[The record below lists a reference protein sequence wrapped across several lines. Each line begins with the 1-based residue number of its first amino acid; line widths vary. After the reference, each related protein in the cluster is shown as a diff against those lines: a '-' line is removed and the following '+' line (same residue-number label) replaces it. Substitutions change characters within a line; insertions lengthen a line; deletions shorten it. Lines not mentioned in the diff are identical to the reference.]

1 MAPYVLSWPGL
12 PDMPFWVY
20 DPKSKK
26 MYSSET
32 PVPADKGD
40 LDVFDN
46 RYVKLSTVY
55 KLFAPGMLQEVR
67 HAMQVLEKYF
77 DAKEILQIT
86 CGRPGSC
93 KMTSYMSVVT
103 LFNLIMIWPMSLS
116 FQKMKETVLK
126 YLDSYSESI
135 CTECGY
141 IRRDCDC
148 DRVKAAP
155 KQVFVGYGS
164 LMTEKGTQT
173 DPQLTQ
179 LLPGQPFGAGT
190 LPGVAGGLQASS
202 QGISFIIPSGVKLQ
216 PGMKIP
222 VSLSGGNASPI
233 LYPGSST
240 PMGLNMT
247 DQGSSPFGYLKSPA
261 GGNVFQP
268 NTSVLLPQARSHKR
282 GRPPV
287 TPIPYYYH
295 TSTGYQPNMAFFGP
309 FLGDGNGG
317 NTTMAPSFFPMSA
330 WQGNLPTDLS
340 QSGVSSTNL
349 ASSTNYI
356 RPVTSAGLSVSSAA
370 SQQLMSSISSSLNA
384 GDGFCQTTLSRKR
397 KFSESEADGREL
409 VLTKTVGIQTMTKS
423 FIKKCKLKEEKLTEK
438 GEGNGKMSST
448 VLIVNETKDSTN
460 SGRSSVLES
469 GNPSEPCHTA
479 ASRQSGS
486 DNTTTSPAKTMS
498 HGDLLRLSKEEKD
511 QSSSKKFGGKLWRQ
525 LDDSSDDDKPPTVVS
540 SESKT
545 VSEVRTVD
553 EGSKSLNALEEMKTV
568 ESKDSSV
575 MDETTE
581 KPMDIPVSEA
591 LDRKE
596 VTSGSSTLEH
606 DDDNTVKMETKVIE
620 ASNAD
625 DPTPGTSGLVC
636 QNKSEATARLDDGSG
651 GLENVKDNGHDRNLV
666 TVNSSETGENA
677 LSVSI
682 QNTDKEIE
690 NFKFLPDT
698 VADDSERGDIA
709 SSTSGTNSVLP
720 KAQSSA
726 DVNAPETLAT
736 SNETQSQQASDST
749 PGLSVSSPLPSTRKI
764 YGKFEYVPTKEHIF
778 RCLIVKCSQSFDTR
792 HAAELHNLVHPEG
805 ENVNHLKC
813 PKCQFTSPYYHWFD
827 LLRHMRNEHDI
838 HISKDPFSCTFC
850 GLLFDNEEKLSSHIE
865 FHYSN
870 RYKCV
875 HCGLLLLTWG
885 QVKRHLESC
894 NDKHRG
900 NINLG
905 CPYCT
910 FVFHKKNIRNM
921 HLLSHSDAGLT
932 CALCQDNAPWG
943 DWKTL
948 RKHYQQKH
956 SKILLG
962 KVSPFRHRLP
972 QKRKPP
978 RCKKCDIEFKSMD
991 LYSAHMTRTH
1001 DFVPYTLVE
1010 CAQCGHR
1017 FRTERSHDW
1026 HVKHVHVEEV
1036 SCEKCDFVATS
1047 KSLMK

>member
-20 DPKSKK
+20 DPKTKK
-26 MYSSET
+26 MYSSEN
-32 PVPADKGD
+32 PVPMDKGD

-46 RYVKLSTVY
+46 RYVKLSAVY
-55 KLFAPGMLQEVR
+55 KLFTPGMLPEVR
-67 HAMQVLEKYF
+67 HAVEVLEKYF

-86 CGRPGSC
+86 YGSPGSC
-93 KMTSYMSVVT
+93 KMSSYMSVVT
-103 LFNLIMIWPMSLS
+103 LFTLIMIWPMSLS

-126 YLDSYSESI
+126 YLDGFGESI

-148 DRVKAAP
+148 DRVKALP
-155 KQVFVGYGS
+155 KEVFVGYGS
-164 LMTEKGTQT
+164 LLTEKGTQT
-173 DPQLTQ
+173 DPQFTQ
-179 LLPGQPFGAGT
+179 VMQGQPFGTGA
-190 LPGVAGGLQASS
+190 GVAGGLQASN
-202 QGISFIIPSGVKLQ
+202 QGISFLIPSGVKLQ

-222 VSLSGGNASPI
+222 VSLSGGSASPI

-240 PMGLNMT
+240 PMALNMT
-247 DQGSSPFGYLKSPA
+247 DQGGSPFGFLKSPA
-261 GGNVFQP
+261 SGNIFQP
-268 NTSVLLPQARSHKR
+268 NASILLPQSRPHKR

-287 TPIPYYYH
+287 APIPYYYH
-295 TSTGYQPNMAFFGP
+295 TSSGGQSNMAFYGP

-317 NTTMAPSFFPMSA
+317 NTTMAPSFFPVST
-330 WQGNLPTDLS
+330 WQGGLPGDLP
-340 QSGVSSTNL
+340 QAGVPSANL
-349 ASSTNYI
+349 ATSANYI
-356 RPVTSAGLSVSSAA
+356 RPSASAGLGVSSSASQRLLLPAVSSA
-370 SQQLMSSISSSLNA
+370 
-384 GDGFCQTTLSRKR
+384 GDGLCHTVSRKR

-409 VLTKTVGIQTMTKS
+409 VTMKTVGIQTMTKS
-423 FIKKCKLKEEKLTEK
+423 FIKKSKLKEEKLSEK
-438 GEGNGKMSST
+438 GDGSGKLPST
-448 VLIVNETKDSTN
+448 VLIVNESKDSTN

-469 GNPSEPCHTA
+469 GNQSEQCHMA
-479 ASRQSGS
+479 ASRQSS
-486 DNTTTSPAKTMS
+486 VDNATTSPAKAM
-498 HGDLLRLSKEEKD
+498 GDLLRLNKDEKD
-511 QSSSKKFGGKLWRQ
+511 SSSSKKFGGKLWRQ
-525 LDDSSDDDKPPTVVS
+525 LDDSSDDDKPPAVVI
-540 SESKT
+540 SETKK
-545 VSEVRTVD
+545 VSEVSFVD
-553 EGSKSLNALEEMKTV
+553 EGSRSQNALEDMSAA
-568 ESKDSSV
+568 ESPNVSV
-575 MDETTE
+575 VHHQTSE
-581 KPMDIPVSEA
+581 KPMDIPVLEPA
-591 LDRKE
+591 DKKE
-596 VTSGSSTLEH
+596 ETSSNCATESK
-606 DDDNTVKMETKVIE
+606 DDDNASKMDTKVTE
-620 ASNAD
+620 ANNSD
-625 DPTPGTSGLVC
+625 DPILGTSDLAE
-636 QNKSEATARLDDGSG
+636 QTKSETTATLDEKSGIFEGVEENDG
-651 GLENVKDNGHDRNLV
+651 DNDLTAV
-666 TVNSSETGENA
+666 YPSETGEN
-677 LSVSI
+677 VSMVSTE
-682 QNTDKEIE
+682 NTDKEIE

-698 VADDSERGDIA
+698 GEDESKSGDI
-709 SSTSGTNSVLP
+709 TNSVAVTNCLLP
-720 KAQSSA
+720 KPQSSA
-726 DVNAPETLAT
+726 DGNPPET
-736 SNETQSQQASDST
+736 QAESSEAKALEASGSG
-749 PGLSVSSPLPSTRKI
+749 PVLGVSYPLPSTRKI

-792 HAAELHNLVHPEG
+792 HAAELHNLVHPEA

-838 HISKDPFSCTFC
+838 HISKDPFSCSFC
-850 GLLFDNEEKLSSHIE
+850 GLLFESEEKLSSHIE

-885 QVKRHLESC
+885 QVKRHLETC

-932 CALCQDNAPWG
+932 CALCQDNAPWS

-1026 HVKHVHVEEV
+1026 HVKHVHVEEI

-1047 KSLMK
+1047 KALMK